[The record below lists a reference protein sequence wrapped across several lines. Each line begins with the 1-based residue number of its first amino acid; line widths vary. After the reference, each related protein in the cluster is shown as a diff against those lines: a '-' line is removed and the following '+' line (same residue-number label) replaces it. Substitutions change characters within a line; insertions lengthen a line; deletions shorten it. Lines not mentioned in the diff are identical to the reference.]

1 MNGYA
6 PDGKVVK
13 GISSSGLQTLNGRQA
28 VSYMR
33 IRSVGNGDFERM
45 KRQRNVMIESLEPVK
60 DLNIFEMLSLVDQ
73 VIPYVKT
80 NLDKSII
87 IDMLMF

>member
-1 MNGYA
+1 
-6 PDGKVVK
+6 
-13 GISSSGLQTLNGRQA
+13 
-28 VSYMR
+28 
-33 IRSVGNGDFERM
+33 M

>member
-1 MNGYA
+1 
-6 PDGKVVK
+6 
-13 GISSSGLQTLNGRQA
+13 
-28 VSYMR
+28 MR

>member
-1 MNGYA
+1 
-6 PDGKVVK
+6 
-13 GISSSGLQTLNGRQA
+13 
-28 VSYMR
+28 MR
-33 IRSVGNGDFERM
+33 IRSVVNGDFERM

>member
-1 MNGYA
+1 
-6 PDGKVVK
+6 
-13 GISSSGLQTLNGRQA
+13 
-28 VSYMR
+28 MR
-33 IRSVGNGDFERM
+33 IRSVGNRDFECM
-45 KRQRNVMIESLEPVK
+45 KLQRNVIIEFLELVK
-60 DLNIFEMLSLVDQ
+60 DLNIFETLCLMDQ

>member
-1 MNGYA
+1 
-6 PDGKVVK
+6 
-13 GISSSGLQTLNGRQA
+13 
-28 VSYMR
+28 MR
-33 IRSVGNGDFERM
+33 IRSVGNRDFECM
-45 KRQRNVMIESLEPVK
+45 KLQRNVIIEFLELVK
-60 DLNIFEMLSLVDQ
+60 DFNIFETLCLMDQ

>member
-1 MNGYA
+1 
-6 PDGKVVK
+6 
-13 GISSSGLQTLNGRQA
+13 
-28 VSYMR
+28 MR

-45 KRQRNVMIESLEPVK
+45 KPQRNVMIESLEPVK